1 MKRPRVL
8 RWLHKDIF
16 SIAVVALALLLV
28 VMLGISLAQK
38 MMQPK
43 TTLRLGDGIFTT
55 YVAATNET
63 RTKGLG
69 GTKPLEPNQA
79 LLMVFDRDAK
89 WSIWMKDVSYPID
102 VVWVDA
108 NKRVVH
114 IVKNMPPDSYP
125 DQFTP
130 EKPARFVFEFPAGTV
145 ERKAIKVGAEA
156 RFNLDQEEGRL

>member
-8 RWLHKDIF
+8 RWLHKDIL

-28 VMLGISLAQK
+28 AMLGIGLAQK

-55 YVAATNET
+55 YVAATDET
-63 RTKGLG
+63 RARGLG

-79 LLMVFDRDAK
+79 MLLAFDHDAN

-130 EKPARFVFEFPAGTV
+130 DKPARYVFEFAAGTV
-145 ERKAIKVGAEA
+145 EKKAIKVGGEA
-156 RFNLDQEEGRL
+156 RFDMPQKDGQL